1 MAEQEHLLILNK
13 GVVAWNQWRK
23 ENPNITPH
31 LRGANLIDEDYS
43 NIDFSYAEL
52 SDANFLLSILT
63 GADLSNAILIGTN
76 LSEANLENANLSG
89 SEMNYT
95 NFSDAY
101 LSGVNFTG
109 ASLFQ
114 VIFTNANLRDTD
126 FTSANIVD
134 VIFANNDL
142 STAKGLDTVIQSGPS
157 SIGIDTLY
165 RSKGSIP
172 ESFLL
177 GAGVPDNLITYIP
190 SLIGKAIEFYSCFIS
205 YSHQDEGFAT
215 RLHSRLR
222 DVYIRVW
229 FAPEDIRGGQK
240 LHEQIDRAIQIHDRL
255 LVVLS
260 ESSLRSEWVMTEIRK
275 ARKAEI
281 KEKRRKLFPIRLIDY
296 ELLREWEC
304 FDADTGKDLAVEVR
318 EYFIPDFS
326 NWKDH
331 DSFEVAFEKLL
342 RDLKANAP

>member
-1 MAEQEHLLILNK
+1 MADQEHLQILKK
-13 GVVAWNQWRK
+13 GVATWNQWRK
-23 ENPNITPH
+23 ENPNITPY
-31 LRGANLIDEDYS
+31 LRGADLMDEDYS
-43 NIDFSYAEL
+43 NVDFSNAEL
-52 SDANFLLSILT
+52 SDADFTFSILT
-63 GADLSNAILIGTN
+63 GADLSNAILLGTN
-76 LSEANLENANLSG
+76 LPEAHLENVNLSG

-95 NFSDAY
+95 NFADSS
-101 LSGVNFTG
+101 LSGVNLRG
-109 ASLFQ
+109 ASLGQ
-114 VIFTNANLRDTD
+114 VIFTNADLRDVD
-126 FTSANIVD
+126 FTSADIVG

-142 STAKGLDTVIQSGPS
+142 STAKGLDTVIHSGPS
-157 SIGIDTLY
+157 SIGIDTIY
-165 RSKGSIP
+165 RSKGNIP

-177 GAGVPDNLITYIP
+177 GAGVPDGLITYMP
-190 SLIGKAIEFYSCFIS
+190 SLLGQAIEFYSCFIS
-205 YSHQDEGFAT
+205 YSHQDEGFAK

-222 DVYIRVW
+222 DAHIRVW

-255 LVVLS
+255 LIVLS
-260 ESSLRSEWVMTEIRK
+260 DSSLKSEWVMTEIRK

-296 ELLREWEC
+296 ETLREWEC
-304 FDADTGKDLAVEVR
+304 FDADTGKDLAVELR

-326 NWKDH
+326 NWRDH